1 MRVLVTGA
9 TGFVGSH
16 LTEELCRK
24 GFDVNVLVRRSWH
37 ESLPT
42 WLNHTNIIYGDVT
55 DSTSVG
61 AAVKGVDVVFHLASL
76 LGRWQ
81 SEYTEAEYSR
91 VNVTGTKLLVA
102 ACKKENVRHFIHLST
117 AGVMGRLVN
126 VPADETHPLAPEFP
140 YEKSKYLAELA
151 LKSSMEK
158 DSFPATIVRA
168 THIYGP
174 RDKNTVKIF
183 RLMKKTG
190 MFPLIGGGR
199 NLFQPLYVKD
209 LVKALMLC
217 MENEDKSMGR
227 TYLVAG
233 RDIVTYRDFLLLSAK
248 LLGVHITTIPM
259 SEDLAKIIASVSENV
274 GSSIGFE
281 PPLTRSRVEFFSRDQ
296 TYKISRI
303 EKEVG
308 FSPETSLS
316 TGLKLMIDW
325 CSRNN
330 LWSA

>member
-16 LTEELCRK
+16 LIEELNRK
-24 GFDVNVLVRRSWH
+24 AFDVNVLVRRRWSK
-37 ESLPT
+37 SLPT

-55 DSTSVG
+55 DTASVE

-81 SEYTEAEYSR
+81 SEYNEAEYSK
-91 VNVTGTKLLVA
+91 VNVIGTKLLVA
-102 ACKKENVRHFIHLST
+102 ASQKYNVSHFIDLST

-126 VPADETHPLAPEFP
+126 VPADETHPLAPQFP
-140 YEKSKYLAELA
+140 YEKSKYLAELF
-151 LKSSMEK
+151 LKTSMKK
-158 DSFPATIVRA
+158 DLFPATIVRA

-183 RLMKKTG
+183 KLMKKIG
-190 MFPLIGGGR
+190 MFPLIGGGH
-199 NLFQPLYVKD
+199 NLFQPLYVRD
-209 LVKALMLC
+209 LVEALMLC
-217 MENEDKSMGR
+217 MEKVDKSMGR

-233 RDIVTYRDFLLLSAK
+233 KDVVTYREFLLLSAK
-248 LLGVHITTIPM
+248 LLGIHITTIPV
-259 SEDLAKIIASVSENV
+259 SENLAKFVASVSENV
-274 GSSIGFE
+274 LSGVGFE

-296 TYKISRI
+296 TYKIERI
-303 EKEVG
+303 EKEIG
-308 FSPETSLS
+308 FFPETNLS
-316 TGLKLMIDW
+316 TGLKLMINW
-325 CSRNN
+325 CDRNN